1 MLRSGDTMQISKLLV
16 GLFFLAGAVLLGGMI
31 WQVGMAGFRTSLQA
45 LGFWVGPF
53 VLLETIPICLHTA
66 GWAACFQNK
75 RHRIRLWQ
83 LYLVRLAGSAINQVT
98 PTATIGGEVVKVLL
112 LKPSLPR
119 EQAAASVVI
128 DKASISLAQ
137 ILYLALGTLY
147 LTGRL
152 PLPEE
157 LRLGLS
163 LTLGLISLGLVGF
176 VASQRY
182 GLLSRLVH
190 GLGCLKIGQGR
201 LQRLS
206 QRLIPLDTHLIAYY
220 TTRPWRFVGSIAWHF
235 LAFAFDGA
243 KTYILLR
250 FLLRDNAPG
259 FAHAVM
265 VAVAVNAL
273 DQMFFFVPARLG
285 TLEGIRFTVLSAL
298 GVAQVYGLAFGLVSR
313 LDTLFWNGLG
323 LLAYALCTHLPLLP
337 RPPKPATTAS
347 SGVPS
352 TMC

>member
-1 MLRSGDTMQISKLLV
+1 MQISKLLV
-16 GLFFLAGAVLLGGMI
+16 GLFFLGGVALLGGMI
-31 WQVGMAGFRTSLQA
+31 WQVGISGFITSLRA

-53 VLLETIPICLHTA
+53 VLLGTIPTFLHTA
-66 GWAACFQNK
+66 GWAACFQHK
-75 RHRIRLWQ
+75 RHRIRFWQ

-128 DKASISLAQ
+128 DKASITLAQ
-137 ILYLALGTLY
+137 ICYLALGTLY
-147 LTGRL
+147 LTGHL

-157 LRLGLS
+157 LRLGWS
-163 LTLGLISLGLVGF
+163 LTLGLISLGLMGF

-182 GLLSRLVH
+182 GLLSRVVR
-190 GLGCLKIGQGR
+190 GLGHLKIGQAK

-206 QRLIPLDTHLIAYY
+206 QRLMPLDTHLSAYY
-220 TTRPWRFVGSIAWHF
+220 TTQPWRFVGSILWHF
-235 LAFAFDGA
+235 LAFAFDGV
-243 KTYILLR
+243 KTYVLLR
-250 FLLRDNAPG
+250 FLLGDNAPG

-285 TLEGIRFTVLSAL
+285 TLEGVRFTVLSAL
-298 GVAQVYGLAFGLVSR
+298 GVARVSSLAFGLVSR
-313 LDTLFWNGLG
+313 LDDLFWNGVG
-323 LLAYALCTHLPLLP
+323 LLAYALCTRLPLLP
-337 RPPKPATTAS
+337 RLPQPATTAS
-347 SGVPS
+347 SSGPPPA
-352 TMC
+352 

>member
-1 MLRSGDTMQISKLLV
+1 MQISTLLV
-16 GLFFLAGAVLLGGMI
+16 GLFFLGGVALLGGML
-31 WQVGMAGFRTSLQA
+31 WQVGIAGFLMSLQA

-53 VLLETIPICLHTA
+53 VLLDTIPIFLHTA
-66 GWAACFQNK
+66 GWAACFQDK
-75 RHRIRLWQ
+75 RHSIRFWQ

-128 DKASISLAQ
+128 DKSSITLAQ

-147 LTGRL
+147 LTGHL
-152 PLPEE
+152 SLPEE

-163 LTLGLISLGLVGF
+163 LALGLISLGLIIF

-182 GLLSRLVH
+182 GLLSRLVR
-190 GLGCLKIGQGR
+190 GLGRLKIGQAR

-206 QRLIPLDTHLIAYY
+206 QRLMPLDTHLIAYY
-220 TTRPWRFVGSIAWHF
+220 TTQPWRFVGSIVWHF

-250 FLLRDNAPG
+250 FLLGNNAPG

-273 DQMFFFVPARLG
+273 EQMFFFVPARLG

-298 GVAQVYGLAFGLVSR
+298 GVAQVYGLAFGLVAR
-313 LDTLFWNGLG
+313 LDALFWNGLG

-337 RPPKPATTAS
+337 RLPQPATTAS
-347 SGVPS
+347 SSGPPP
-352 TMC
+352 T